1 MPYSEILGH
10 TEIIANLRN
19 MVDSN
24 RMPHALLF
32 TEKPGCGALPLA
44 LATLE
49 YMFSRGKNQKVAKL
63 VHPDIHFTFPIN
75 VSSTIGGD
83 KRGELEQFYPAWR
96 QLVLE
101 NPYFGEE
108 DLYKAFGIENKLGT
122 ISVAEAAS
130 IIRKLSLS
138 SYEGG
143 AKVMLIMF
151 PERMNLETANKLLK
165 NLEEPQN
172 GTYYFLISHNPGK
185 IITTILSRCRIV
197 EVPPIGEDVIADEL
211 VRLKG
216 LDPQD
221 AAFWAKC
228 SGGSMGKALDL
239 IGREEEQSE
248 NYTIFMS
255 LLTKALEHNL
265 VSLVEIWEQI
275 ASYGKERQ
283 KGICIEG
290 GEILRKL
297 YMMSLGLEEISY
309 AGMKEREQL
318 KDLSG
323 RIKKDF
329 YQKGHGYLD
338 NAVECIER
346 NVNPKFI
353 FCDLCNRIYYNI

>member
-19 MVDSN
+19 MVDSD

-63 VHPDIHFTFPIN
+63 IHPDIHFTFPIN

-108 DLYKAFGIENKLGT
+108 DLYKAFGIENRLGT

-185 IITTILSRCRIV
+185 IITTILSRCRII
-197 EVPPIGEDVIADEL
+197 EVPPIGQDVIADEL

-216 LDPQD
+216 LDPQE

-228 SGGSMGKALDL
+228 SGGSMGKALEL
-239 IGREEEQSE
+239 MAREEEQNE
-248 NYTIFMS
+248 NYTTFVSI
-255 LLTKALEHNL
+255 LTKALAKDL
-265 VSLVEIWEQI
+265 TSLIELWEQI

-297 YMMSLGLEEISY
+297 YMTSLGLEEISY
-309 AGMKEREQL
+309 AGVKEAEQL
-318 KDLSG
+318 KELSG
-323 RIKKDF
+323 RIKQDF
-329 YQKGHGYLD
+329 YQKGYGYLD
-338 NAVECIER
+338 NAIECIER

-353 FCDLCNRIYYNI
+353 FCDLCNRIFYNI

>member
-1 MPYSEILGH
+1 
-10 TEIIANLRN
+10 
-19 MVDSN
+19 
-24 RMPHALLF
+24 
-32 TEKPGCGALPLA
+32 
-44 LATLE
+44 
-49 YMFSRGKNQKVAKL
+49 
-63 VHPDIHFTFPIN
+63 
-75 VSSTIGGD
+75 
-83 KRGELEQFYPAWR
+83 
-96 QLVLE
+96 
-101 NPYFGEE
+101 
-108 DLYKAFGIENKLGT
+108 
-122 ISVAEAAS
+122 
-130 IIRKLSLS
+130 
-138 SYEGG
+138 
-143 AKVMLIMF
+143 MLIMF

>member
-19 MVDSN
+19 MVDSD

-63 VHPDIHFTFPIN
+63 IHPDIHFTFPIN

-108 DLYKAFGIENKLGT
+108 DLYKAFGIENRLGT

-185 IITTILSRCRIV
+185 IITTILSRCRII
-197 EVPPIGEDVIADEL
+197 EVPPIGQDVIADEL

-216 LDPQD
+216 LDPQE
-221 AAFWAKC
+221 AAFWAKVT
-228 SGGSMGKALDL
+228 MGMK
-239 IGREEEQSE
+239 
-248 NYTIFMS
+248 
-255 LLTKALEHNL
+255 
-265 VSLVEIWEQI
+265 LVE
-275 ASYGKERQ
+275 SNHRLLRSGCRQ
-283 KGICIEG
+283 GWSDG
-290 GEILRKL
+290 SR
-297 YMMSLGLEEISY
+297 
-309 AGMKEREQL
+309 AG
-318 KDLSG
+318 
-323 RIKKDF
+323 
-329 YQKGHGYLD
+329 
-338 NAVECIER
+338 
-346 NVNPKFI
+346 
-353 FCDLCNRIYYNI
+353 